1 MAISIV
7 TTSDLTRCAWWNLN
21 CALSADKYDQ
31 SKRKF
36 MLAMLC
42 QLNVVNWACLPGYR
56 KDASWTVHNKRDNGS
71 GCMLFEVGLCLEKQE
86 VPYLY
91 DYCSKYKCTS
101 KPIPSIHSLPA
112 VSICTIAKGCW
123 TVVVKETLLTVYLHR
138 CQRRPWSQKTV
149 PKPLVL
155 QHLEKYAN
163 IRDRTRNVT
172 TILSFYLHVPGNL

>member
-1 MAISIV
+1 MLLIGLVYRSIEKTQAGQFI
-7 TTSDLTRCAWWNLN
+7 TTGT
-21 CALSADKYDQ
+21 
-31 SKRKF
+31 
-36 MLAMLC
+36 MG
-42 QLNVVNWACLPGYR
+42 VGACCSRSGYVWR
-56 KDASWTVHNKRDNGS
+56 NKRFHI
-71 GCMLFEVGLCLEKQE
+71 CMTTVAR
-86 VPYLY
+86 
-91 DYCSKYKCTS
+91 YKCSS

-112 VSICTIAKGCW
+112 VNICTIAKGCW

-138 CQRRPWSQKTV
+138 CQRRLWSQKTV